1 VNWVIAGV
9 VLALTV
15 TGCSGPSVADCERAM
30 WAKWEAMKAGEDVG
44 TEHPAECAGVP
55 DDQVRKIMFDIIQ
68 DAGGVG
74 G

>member
-30 WAKWEAMKAGEDVG
+30 WARWRAIEAGKDVG
-44 TEHPAECAGVP
+44 TEFPAECAGVP
-55 DDQVRKIMFDIIQ
+55 DDEFRRINSDIVM
-68 DAGGVG
+68 DATEGS
-74 G
+74 